1 MRLTRK
7 KKANNNKNIPKEKIV
22 VFLSLEKLAEIIKD
36 HEKRMEL
43 PTLDDDLI
51 GLVPV
56 YSFGFKFKKQLKEN
70 SDIKLTRSYL
80 TDDSITLQCYALE
93 VLLEQEKESVFKILI
108 ELLQYHKDDDVY
120 YNSGCNLFKQKLKIY
135 LYLKIKAK
143 LTNEEQIRI
152 ENTFGSL

>member
-1 MRLTRK
+1 M
-7 KKANNNKNIPKEKIV
+7 
-22 VFLSLEKLAEIIKD
+22 EKLVEIIKD
-36 HEKRMEL
+36 HEKRMEI

-56 YSFGFKFKKQLKEN
+56 YSFGFQFKKQLKE
-70 SDIKLTRSYL
+70 SYDIKLTKSYL

-120 YNSGCNLFKQKLKIY
+120 YNSGCNLFKQKLKFH

-143 LTNEEQIRI
+143 LTNEEQLRI
-152 ENTFGSL
+152 ENSFGSI